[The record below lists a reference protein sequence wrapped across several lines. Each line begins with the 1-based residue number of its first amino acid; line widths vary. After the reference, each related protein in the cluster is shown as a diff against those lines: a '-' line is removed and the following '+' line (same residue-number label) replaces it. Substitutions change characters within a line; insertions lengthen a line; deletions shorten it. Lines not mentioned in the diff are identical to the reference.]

1 MNGILLVTMEPP
13 AVLEEEFNDWYD
25 NEHVPERRAI
35 PGFIN
40 GLRMVCVKGWPRYL
54 AVYDLEHVSVLDSP
68 GYLDVSGDNFSPWSK
83 RVLNRVRGQYRA
95 AGEQVYPGRA
105 ATGVFARLLL
115 IRLRGVPLESELELI
130 RLARLG
136 YEDCAGVKQVR
147 VFRTGEPTRL
157 DYLVLVESTHSL
169 VTDPIESGVF
179 SPFSD
184 KIDVV
189 NEYAPHWV
197 RGHLAGVFKQ
207 H

>member
-1 MNGILLVTMEPP
+1 MHAILLVTMEPP

-35 PGFIN
+35 AGFLN

-54 AVYDLEHVSVLDSP
+54 AVYDLERLSVLDSP

-95 AGEQVYPGRA
+95 AGEQVYPGQA
-105 ATGVFARLLL
+105 VTGSFARLLL
-115 IRLRGVPLESELELI
+115 IRLRSLPLESENSLI
-130 RLARLG
+130 EAARQG
-136 YEDCAGVKQVR
+136 YEGQPGVKQVR
-147 VFRTGEPTRL
+147 VFRISEPTHQ
-157 DYLVLVESTHSL
+157 DHLVLVESIHSL
-169 VTDPIESGVF
+169 TSDPIQAGVF
-179 SPFSD
+179 GDLAD

-189 NEYAPHWV
+189 NEYAPYWV